1 MNLPI
6 PNYSP
11 STSLIYFSF
20 LYPPLSCN
28 IQMLA
33 VMVKFKVYLPKFFG
47 KYKNSHP
54 HICSKGLNII
64 SDLPKMSQEKKG

>member
-33 VMVKFKVYLPKFFG
+33 VMVKFKVQ
-47 KYKNSHP
+47 NSLESTRIP
-54 HICSKGLNII
+54 IHIFVLRVLLNII